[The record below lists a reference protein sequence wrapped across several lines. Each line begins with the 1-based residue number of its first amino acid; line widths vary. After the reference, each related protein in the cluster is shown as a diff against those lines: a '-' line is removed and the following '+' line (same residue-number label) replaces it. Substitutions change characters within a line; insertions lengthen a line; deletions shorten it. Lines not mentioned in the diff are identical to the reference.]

1 MEFGRVTSAL
11 DLDQGPGAKFATAG
25 LIGIPWQILVGSR
38 SLVVGKVELEK
49 RSDSTR
55 ELISPTAAVERLTAR

>member
-11 DLDQGPGAKFATAG
+11 DLHQRPGAKFATAG
-25 LIGIPWQILVGSR
+25 LIGIPWQILVGPR
-38 SLVVGKVELEK
+38 SLVEGKVELEK
-49 RSDSTR
+49 RSDNTR